1 MDKKQFIN
9 ELVDALAGEVPS
21 QVITENVNY
30 YRNYL
35 DEEVRK
41 THRSEQEIIE
51 EWGAPRLIARSII
64 DAYEAEYGSYEG
76 STPESAQTVE
86 PDGKSTNS
94 NGTYTVKSSNGCG
107 IVALIAVIVIFVV
120 IMTVMRILL
129 SVPGLIILLVLAM
142 ILAFYYSGRRS

>member
-9 ELVDALAGEVPS
+9 ELVDSLAGEVPS

-35 DEEVRK
+35 DEEVKK
-41 THRSEQEIIE
+41 THRSEQEIIK
-51 EWGAPRLIARSII
+51 EWGSPRLIARSII
-64 DAYEAEYGSYEG
+64 DAYEAEYGPYEG
-76 STPESAQTVE
+76 STSESTQTVE
-86 PDGKSTNS
+86 SDDVDVNKE
-94 NGTYTVKSSNGCG
+94 YRMKSSSGCG
-107 IVALIAVIVIFVV
+107 IIALVIVIVVFLV

-142 ILAFYYSGRRS
+142 MIAFYYSGRRS

>member
-35 DEEVRK
+35 DEEVIK
-41 THRSEQEIIE
+41 THRSEQEIIK
-51 EWGAPRLIARSII
+51 EWGSPRLIARSII
-64 DAYEAEYGSYEG
+64 DAYEAEYGPYEG
-76 STPESAQTVE
+76 STSESAQTVE
-86 PDGKSTNS
+86 SDDVNVNTN
-94 NGTYTVKSSNGCG
+94 GEYRMKSSSGCG
-107 IVALIAVIVIFVV
+107 IIALVVVIVVFLV

-142 ILAFYYSGRRS
+142 MIAFYYSGRRS